1 MTADGDQPIRVC
13 FIMLKAYPLFNQEI
27 ESLFGGAEVD
37 FYNLSTE
44 LAKDPNYMVSFI
56 TADYGQKP
64 IEVREGVTLI
74 KSIDFSGNLAMPSLR
89 LWRALRAA
97 DAQIYV
103 RELCSAVTT
112 EVALFCKCYGRRFV
126 YRTASTVECDGT
138 YLREN
143 YIRGKA
149 FIWSLRHADTVLAQN
164 ETDAKN
170 ISAITSVP
178 VQVIRNAHRL
188 LPLQQQPQDKILWV
202 GRSAT
207 VKRPELFLEL
217 AKQMPQMQ
225 FTMICQRADNQ
236 RQYVKLVTKA
246 KQIKNLEFI
255 PRVSFHKIH
264 EYFQR
269 AKVFV
274 NTSDYE
280 GFPNTFIQ
288 ACKSATAILS
298 LNVNPDNFLDKHNCG
313 ISCNGNWRLLVGS
326 LRSLLEEDRCLKMG
340 INGKKY
346 VEEYHDVT
354 KIVGQYK
361 ELFEILAKRK
371 MTTPV
376 YKACVQQYK

>member
-1 MTADGDQPIRVC
+1 MTAEAVQPIRVC
-13 FIMLKAYPLFNQEI
+13 FIMLKAYPLFNQET

-44 LAKDPNYMVSFI
+44 LAKDKNYRISFI

-64 IEVREGVTLI
+64 IEVREGVTII
-74 KSIDFSGNLAMPSLR
+74 KSLDFSGNLAMPSLR
-89 LWRALRAA
+89 LWRALRTA
-97 DAQIYV
+97 DAQIYI

-112 EVALFCKCYGRRFV
+112 GVALFCKCYGRRFV

-143 YIRGKA
+143 YLRGKA
-149 FIWSLRHADTVLAQN
+149 FVWSLRHADAVLAQN
-164 ETDAKN
+164 ETDAN
-170 ISAITSVP
+170 NLSAITNAP
-178 VQVIRNAHRL
+178 VQVIKNAHRL

-217 AKQMPQMQ
+217 AKQLPQMQ
-225 FTMICQRADNQ
+225 FTMICQRADNE
-236 RQYVKLVTKA
+236 RQYDKLVTAA
-246 KQIKNLEFI
+246 KKIKNLEFI
-255 PRVSFHKIH
+255 PRISFHKIH

-274 NTSDYE
+274 NTSNYE

-298 LNVNPDNFLDKHNCG
+298 LNVNPDSFLDKHNCG
-313 ISCNGNWRLLVGS
+313 ISCNGDWQLLVDS
-326 LRSLLEEDRCLKMG
+326 LRSLLEEDRCVKMG
-340 INGKKY
+340 VNGKKY

-354 KIVGQYK
+354 KIVRQYK
-361 ELFEILAKRK
+361 ELFEKLVKCNL
-371 MTTPV
+371 TTPV
-376 YKACVQQYK
+376 DKPCVPQSR

>member
-44 LAKDPNYMVSFI
+44 LAKDPNYTVSFI

-74 KSIDFSGNLAMPSLR
+74 KSIDFSGTLAMPSLR
-89 LWRALRAA
+89 LWRALRTA

-143 YIRGKA
+143 YFRGKT
-149 FIWSLRHADTVLAQN
+149 FVWSLRHADAVLAQN
-164 ETDAKN
+164 ETDANKL
-170 ISAITSVP
+170 SAITGAP

-217 AKQMPQMQ
+217 AKQLPQMQ
-225 FTMICQRADNQ
+225 FTTICQRADNE
-236 RQYVKLVTKA
+236 RQYEKLVTKA
-246 KQIKNLEFI
+246 KQIKNLKFI
-255 PRVSFHKIH
+255 PRVPFHKIH
-264 EYFQR
+264 EYFQQ

-298 LNVNPDNFLDKHNCG
+298 LNVSPDNFLDKHNCG
-313 ISCNGNWRLLVGS
+313 ISCNGDWPLFVDS
-326 LRSLLEEDRCLKMG
+326 LRSMLEEDLWLKMG
-340 INGKKY
+340 MNGKKY

-354 KIVGQYK
+354 KIVRQYK
-361 ELFEILAKRK
+361 ELFEKLAKCN

-376 YKACVQQYK
+376 DKPCVPQSR

>member
-1 MTADGDQPIRVC
+1 MTADTVQPIRVC

-44 LAKDPNYMVSFI
+44 LAKDPNYRVSFI

-64 IEVREGVTLI
+64 IEVREGVTII
-74 KSIDFSGNLAMPSLR
+74 KSLDFNGNLAMPSLR
-89 LWRALRAA
+89 LWRALHSA

-103 RELCSAVTT
+103 RELCSAVTM
-112 EVALFCKCYGRRFV
+112 EVALFCKCYGRKFV

-143 YIRGKA
+143 YFRGKA
-149 FIWSLRHADTVLAQN
+149 FVWSLRHADAVLAQN
-164 ETDAKN
+164 ETDAN
-170 ISAITSVP
+170 NLSVITGAP
-178 VQVIRNAHRL
+178 VQVIRNAHRVH
-188 LPLQQQPQDKILWV
+188 PIQQQPHDKVLWV

-217 AKQMPQMQ
+217 AKLLPQIQ

-236 RQYVKLVTKA
+236 RQYNKLVNKA
-246 KQIKNLEFI
+246 KQIENLKFI
-255 PRVSFHKIH
+255 PRVPFHKIH

-313 ISCNGNWRLLVGS
+313 ISCNGDWPLLVDS
-326 LRSLLEEDRCLKMG
+326 LRSLLEEDCWLKMG

-354 KIVGQYK
+354 KIIKQYK
-361 ELFEILAKRK
+361 ELFEELVKCKTSVDKSFVI
-371 MTTPV
+371 
-376 YKACVQQYK
+376 

>member
-1 MTADGDQPIRVC
+1 MTADRDQPIRVC

-44 LAKDPNYMVSFI
+44 LAKDPNYRVSFI

-64 IEVREGVTLI
+64 IEVREGVTII
-74 KSIDFSGNLAMPSLR
+74 KSLDFNGNLAMPSLR

-103 RELCSAVTT
+103 RELCSAVTMG
-112 EVALFCKCYGRRFV
+112 VALFCKCYGRKFV

-143 YIRGKA
+143 YLRGKA
-149 FIWSLRHADTVLAQN
+149 FVWSLRHADAVLTQN
-164 ETDAKN
+164 ETDAN
-170 ISAITSVP
+170 NLSVITGAP
-178 VQVIRNAHRL
+178 VQVIRNAHRVH
-188 LPLQQQPQDKILWV
+188 PIQQQPHDKVLWV

-217 AKQMPQMQ
+217 AKLLPQIQ
-225 FTMICQRADNQ
+225 FTMICQRADNE
-236 RQYVKLVTKA
+236 RQYNKLVNKA
-246 KQIKNLEFI
+246 KQIENLKFI
-255 PRVSFHKIH
+255 PRVPFHKIH

-288 ACKSATAILS
+288 ACNSATAILS

-313 ISCNGNWRLLVGS
+313 ISCNGDWPLLVDS

-354 KIVGQYK
+354 KIIKKYK
-361 ELFEILAKRK
+361 ELFEELVKCK
-371 MTTPV
+371 TSVDKSLVT
-376 YKACVQQYK
+376 

>member
-1 MTADGDQPIRVC
+1 MTADTVQPIRVC
-13 FIMLKAYPLFNQEI
+13 FIMLKAYPLFNQDT

-44 LAKDPNYMVSFI
+44 LAKDPNYRVSFI

-64 IEVREGVTLI
+64 IEVREGVTII
-74 KSIDFSGNLAMPSLR
+74 KSLDFNGNLAMPSLR

-97 DAQIYV
+97 EAQIYV
-103 RELCSAVTT
+103 RELCSAVTM
-112 EVALFCKCYGRRFV
+112 EVALFCKCYGRKFV

-149 FIWSLRHADTVLAQN
+149 FVWSLRHADAVFAQN

-170 ISAITSVP
+170 LSAITGSP
-178 VQVIRNAHRL
+178 VQVIRNAHRVH
-188 LPLQQQPQDKILWV
+188 PIQQQPQDKILWV

-217 AKQMPQMQ
+217 AKQVPQMQ

-236 RQYVKLVTKA
+236 RQYDKLVTKA

-313 ISCNGNWRLLVGS
+313 ISCNGDWRSLVDS
-326 LRSLLEEDRCLKMG
+326 LRALLEEDRWLKMG

-354 KIVGQYK
+354 KIIKQYK
-361 ELFEILAKRK
+361 ELFEELVKCRTSVDK
-371 MTTPV
+371 SLVT
-376 YKACVQQYK
+376 